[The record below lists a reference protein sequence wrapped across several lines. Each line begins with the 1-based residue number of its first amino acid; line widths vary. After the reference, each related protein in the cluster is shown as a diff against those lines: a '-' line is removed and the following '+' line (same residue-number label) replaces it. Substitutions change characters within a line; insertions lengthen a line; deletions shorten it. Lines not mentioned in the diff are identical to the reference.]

1 MSPLFILF
9 TAMIALAM
17 LFVMVPLWRYRGEA
31 VYSSLTLRKQKN
43 HEVFQQRIGE
53 LELELQQ
60 ELINAEEHAK
70 LLAELQRAFLRDI
83 QALDSQTQGSNSLK
97 GSRVILTVL
106 VLLIP
111 LMSFW
116 QYSTWGSGADLALP
130 KLLQEVKTAED
141 EATQKEALENLAT
154 FLQQRLSRRPEDI
167 QNGYMLGTLYTQLEN
182 FADAEATFRQMLTQ
196 MDPNADRA
204 TVLGQLA
211 QAQYLLHDSKITAEV
226 QVTIDEALALDTNEY
241 SVMSILAIDAFLKE
255 DVVGALGY
263 WRRQLSAATPGSQE
277 ADELRERITMV
288 ESYLP
293 AEQVAAAK
301 GPTITLVINVA
312 PEVAAQVD
320 PNMRLFVFVRNP
332 AMPMPIL
339 AQNIPLPEFP
349 FSITLDNSMS
359 MTGMT
364 MDPAVNLIAGARI
377 SASGNALAQSGD
389 MQTVSAP
396 FLLPDIA
403 APLELLINEVVP

>member
-403 APLELLINEVVP
+403 APLELLIDEVVP

>member
-31 VYSSLTLRKQKN
+31 VYSSLALRKQKN

-141 EATQKEALENLAT
+141 EATQKDALENLAT
-154 FLQQRLSRRPEDI
+154 FLQQRLSRRPDDI

-226 QVTIDEALALDTNEY
+226 QVTIDEALGLDTNEY

-277 ADELRERITMV
+277 ADALRERITMV

-293 AEQVAAAK
+293 AEQVVEAK

-320 PNMRLFVFVRNP
+320 PTMRLFVFVRNP

-403 APLELLINEVVP
+403 APLELLIDEVVP

>member
-17 LFVMVPLWRYRGEA
+17 LFVMVPLWRFRGEA
-31 VYSSLTLRKQKN
+31 VYSSLELRKQKN

-53 LELELQQ
+53 LQLELQQ
-60 ELINAEEHAK
+60 ELINTEEHAK

-83 QALDSQTQGSNSLK
+83 QALDSQAQGSNSLK
-97 GSRVILTVL
+97 GSKVILTVL

-130 KLLQEVKTAED
+130 QLLQEVKTAED

-154 FLQQRLSRRPEDI
+154 FLQQRLTRRPDDI

-196 MDPNADRA
+196 MDPNADSA

-226 QVTIDEALALDTNEY
+226 QATIDQALSLDANEY
-241 SVMSILAIDAFLKE
+241 AVMSILAIDAFLKE

-277 ADELRERITMV
+277 ADALRQRITMV

-349 FSITLDNSMS
+349 FTITLDNSMS

-364 MDPAVNLIAGARI
+364 MDSAVNLIAGARI

-389 MQTVSAP
+389 MQTVSTP

>member
-17 LFVMVPLWRYRGEA
+17 LFVMVPLWRFRGEA
-31 VYSSLTLRKQKN
+31 VYSSLEFRKQKN

-53 LELELQQ
+53 LQLELQQ

-83 QALDSQTQGSNSLK
+83 QALDSKAQGSNSLK
-97 GSRVILTVL
+97 GSKVILTVL

-130 KLLQEVKTAED
+130 QLFQEVKTAED

-154 FLQQRLSRRPEDI
+154 FLQQRLTRRPDDI

-226 QVTIDEALALDTNEY
+226 QATIDQALSLDANEY
-241 SVMSILAIDAFLKE
+241 AVMSILAIDAFLKE

-277 ADELRERITMV
+277 ADALRQRITMV